1 MATYQQGISNKLT
14 ALFQEAD
21 VTGDLAGFYQQVN
34 RLVLTETERSF
45 RSGIRWAQQRRARR
59 GEVRNSNPVAD
70 SE

>member
-1 MATYQQGISNKLT
+1 M
-14 ALFQEAD
+14 
-21 VTGDLAGFYQQVN
+21 TGDLAGFYQQVN